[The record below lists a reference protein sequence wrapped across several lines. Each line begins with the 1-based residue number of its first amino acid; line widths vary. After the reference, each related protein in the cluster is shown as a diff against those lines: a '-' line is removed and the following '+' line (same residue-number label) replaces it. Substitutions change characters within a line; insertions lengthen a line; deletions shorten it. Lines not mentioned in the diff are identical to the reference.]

1 MVDRSRDTRAHSVRV
16 VARLLLALVVAVTAA
31 GCAERQLAF
40 PESSLFPSIP
50 AKPPHA
56 EAEEPPITRGTIEVA
71 PVPRRP
77 PVPTGRLQVEPFSL
91 RLGNEPVSG
100 SFDQMPLNAFINAVF
115 GDILKVSYQ
124 LDPNLTQRTDIVT
137 LRAEP
142 QTPQRFLDLIR
153 QVLASYGIAVTE
165 RNGVLLIIP
174 SASLAQQTPA
184 IIRSRALADV
194 PVGLRPVFQYV
205 ELMHARPQT
214 IATLLNEAF
223 GQRIRV
229 AQLPGSNAILLMGLP
244 DDVRAV
250 LGTVQ
255 LFDQPAFANRLS
267 IKMVPAYWTVER
279 LGAKLTEVLRTEGY
293 DVSARLDPPGLIQM
307 IPIEGIN
314 ALIIFAPD
322 QATLDHVLAWAR
334 ELDQPSQVI
343 GNNTIFYYAVRN
355 TKAETIAPLLGII
368 DQGLSAGGT
377 TPGGGPAPAA
387 AVPSAGATSIGAP
400 ATAGGIPIPGGGGP
414 AVGAASAGRANSAT
428 QRIVVDS
435 ARNAII
441 FKGSAEEFSQI
452 RALLESLDQPV
463 REALIEVTVAEIRL
477 TDTLNLG
484 IEWALQRSGILDNNL
499 VRLGTAG
506 GLGIG
511 SGGLNFAI
519 LNDAGQARLLLNT
532 FARDDRFSILSSPR
546 LLAKS
551 GTEARIQVGSEVPI
565 LTSQQTAQTPIG
577 GNPSIIQSIQYRST
591 GVLLTVRP
599 VIHSGDRIDL
609 EVSQEVSEATANSTS
624 QISSPIIS
632 NRKISTNLTLKDGS
646 TVMLGG
652 LISENRDLT
661 QSGIPL
667 LRDLPGIGQLF
678 RVDSAGNRKTELIVL
693 ITPYI
698 IDSDEQ
704 ARAVTD
710 AFRQRFPVVP
720 R

>member
-1 MVDRSRDTRAHSVRV
+1 MADRSRDTRAGGVRV
-16 VARLLLALVVAVTAA
+16 VVRLFLALVVAGTVA
-31 GCAERQLAF
+31 GCSERQLAF
-40 PESSLFPSIP
+40 PESSIFPSIP
-50 AKPPHA
+50 AKPPHT
-56 EAEEPPITRGTIEVA
+56 EAEPPPITRGTIEVA

-77 PVPTGRLQVEPFSL
+77 PVPAGRLQVEPFTL

-115 GDILKVSYQ
+115 GDLLKVSYQ
-124 LDPNLTQRTDIVT
+124 LDPALAQRTDIVT

-142 QTPQRFLDLIR
+142 QPPQRFLELVR

-165 RNGVLLIIP
+165 RNGVLLVIP
-174 SASLAQQTPA
+174 SASLAQQSPA

-205 ELMHARPQT
+205 ELLHTRPQT

-223 GQRIRV
+223 GQRVRV
-229 AQLPGSNAILLMGLP
+229 AQLPFSNAILLMGLP

-255 LFDQPAFANRLS
+255 LFDQPAFANRIS

-279 LGAKLTEVLRTEGY
+279 LGAKLTEILRTEGY

-355 TKAETIAPLLGII
+355 TKAETIAPLLSII
-368 DQGLSAGGT
+368 DQGLGGPAAPIGAAT
-377 TPGGGPAPAA
+377 TGGPAPAA
-387 AVPSAGATSIGAP
+387 GATSVGAP
-400 ATAGGIPIPGGGGP
+400 AAAGGIPIPGGGGGSVG
-414 AVGAASAGRANSAT
+414 AGSTAARSGAAS
-428 QRIVVDS
+428 QRVVVDT

-441 FKGSAEEFSQI
+441 FRGSAEEFSQI

-591 GVLLTVRP
+591 GVLLTIRP
-599 VIHSGDRIDL
+599 VIHSGDRVDL
-609 EVSQEVSEATANSTS
+609 EVSQEVSEATTNSTS

-632 NRKISTNLTLKDGS
+632 NRKISTNLTLKDGT

-661 QSGIPL
+661 QSGIPF
-667 LRDLPGIGQLF
+667 LRDLPGVGQLF
-678 RVDSAGNRKTELIVL
+678 RVDSSSNRKTELIVL

>member
-1 MVDRSRDTRAHSVRV
+1 MADRSRDARAGSARIV
-16 VARLLLALVVAVTAA
+16 VRLLLALLIAASAA
-31 GCAERQLAF
+31 GCVERQLAF
-40 PESSLFPSIP
+40 PESSIFSSIP
-50 AKPPHA
+50 SKPPRT
-56 EAEEPPITRGTIEVA
+56 EVEEPQITRGTIEVG

-77 PVPTGRLQVEPFSL
+77 SVQGGRVQVEPFTL
-91 RLGNEPVSG
+91 KLGNEPVSG

-124 LDPNLTQRTDIVT
+124 LDAGLATRTDIVT

-142 QTPQRFLDLIR
+142 QPPQRFLELAR
-153 QVLASYGIAVTE
+153 QVLATYGITVTE

-174 SASLAQQTPA
+174 SATLGQQVPS

-214 IATLLNEAF
+214 IAGILGEAF
-223 GQRIRV
+223 GQRVRV
-229 AQLPGSNAILLMGLP
+229 VPVVAGNAVLLMGLP

-267 IKMVPAYWTVER
+267 IKLVPAYWTVER

-293 DVSARLDPPGLIQM
+293 DVSASSLAPGLIQM
-307 IPIEGIN
+307 IPVESIN
-314 ALIIFAPD
+314 ALIIFSPD
-322 QATLDHVLAWAR
+322 QTTLDHVLAWAR

-343 GNNTIFYYAVRN
+343 GNNTIFYYPVRN
-355 TKAETIAPLLGII
+355 TKAETIAPLLSII
-368 DQGLSAGGT
+368 DQGISTGSTGGAPAPVGAG
-377 TPGGGPAPAA
+377 PAA
-387 AVPSAGATSIGAP
+387 AAAPAGAAAGIPTSGTPGAAP
-400 ATAGGIPIPGGGGP
+400 ATP
-414 AVGAASAGRANSAT
+414 RAPSAT
-428 QRIVVDS
+428 QRIVVDV

-452 RALLESLDQPV
+452 RSLLESLDQPV

-477 TDTLNLG
+477 SDTLNLG
-484 IEWALQRSGILDNNL
+484 IEWALQRSGLIDSNTI
-499 VRLGTAG
+499 RLGTIG

-519 LNDAGQARLLLNT
+519 LNNAGQTRLLLNT
-532 FARDDRFSILSSPR
+532 IARDDRFSILSSPR

-599 VIHSGDRIDL
+599 VVHAGDRIDL
-609 EVSQEVSEATANSTS
+609 EVSQEVSEATTNSTS

-632 NRKISTNLTLKDGS
+632 NRKVATNLTLKDGS
-646 TVMLGG
+646 TVILGG
-652 LISENRDLT
+652 LISENRDAT
-661 QSGIPL
+661 QTGIPFL
-667 LRDLPGIGQLF
+667 KDLPGLGQLF
-678 RVDSAGNRKTELIVL
+678 RVDSVANRKTELIIL

-698 IDSDEQ
+698 VDSDEA

-710 AFRQRFPVVP
+710 AFRQRFPLVP